1 MMNKAHNGW
10 LRCVRTRGIG
20 TRVLPV
26 AHAAGVRHLAM
37 EALFDPRLV
46 EAAND
51 SRHLP
56 EVRSPSYLA
65 QPEMR
70 VLIQTALDLGWTL
83 AGYEADL
90 SLAPNGWDPMGEAF
104 TNWREEQQAH
114 NLVKALEDLRS
125 DARGSR
131 LVRERA
137 SYKDRS
143 PEGDRTWV
151 PMGSRFQQMSDIG
164 PFAIDQTQTVEFGHP
179 VPERQTRFLKSH
191 ASTLRSL
198 GETAGFLTEEA
209 PSPLAICGVD
219 ALLLSIDK
227 HMEWGCHRE
236 SPATGEVESAVPG
249 GVQSRP
255 ILRHPS
261 FDHPR
266 PPERQGCSPYDEVA
280 RSREDGLSAFALA

>member
-1 MMNKAHNGW
+1 
-10 LRCVRTRGIG
+10 
-20 TRVLPV
+20 
-26 AHAAGVRHLAM
+26 M
-37 EALFDPRLV
+37 EALFDPSLV

-83 AGYEADL
+83 AGYEADM

-114 NLVKALEDLRS
+114 NLVNALEDLRS
-125 DARGSR
+125 DAQV
-131 LVRERA
+131 LVWCGNGHL
-137 SYKDRS
+137 YKDRS

-151 PMGSRFQQMSDIG
+151 PMGSRFQQMSDIE

-179 VPERQTRFLKSH
+179 VPDRQTRFLKSH

-198 GETAGFLTEEA
+198 GETAGFLTEET
-209 PSPLAICGVD
+209 PPLWTMCGVD
-219 ALLLSIDK
+219 ALLLSVDNR
-227 HMEWGCHRE
+227 ME
-236 SPATGEVESAVPG
+236 
-249 GVQSRP
+249 
-255 ILRHPS
+255 
-261 FDHPR
+261 
-266 PPERQGCSPYDEVA
+266 
-280 RSREDGLSAFALA
+280 